1 MQKKLP
7 KRELGSQKESE
18 SREFLEKNGLEFI
31 EANYFCKMG
40 EIDLIMDDH
49 GVRVFVE
56 VRYRKNSRYGDGV
69 DSVTKQKQTKIIR
82 AAKHYLV
89 CHDLYDKI
97 PCRFDV
103 IAEDVNKN
111 IIWIKDAFWIS

>member
-1 MQKKLP
+1 MQSKQP
-7 KRELGSQKESE
+7 KREFGSQKEDE
-18 SREFLEKNGLEFI
+18 SRKFLEANGLTFVEN
-31 EANYFCKMG
+31 NYFCKMG

-69 DSVTKQKQTKIIR
+69 ESVTKQKQTKIIR

-89 CHDLYDKI
+89 CNNLYDKI

-103 IAEDVNKN
+103 IAEDVNTN
-111 IIWIKDAFWIS
+111 IIWIKDAFWIA